1 MILSPTELALVNF
14 DSLLRT
20 TNLNRAAFQKH
31 EHCFPA
37 KHAPVS
43 DCVITE
49 AILAFDLVGWFAAD
63 DVVRKQ
69 YNFVEDEPISWNYD
83 PCLMDVD

>member
-1 MILSPTELALVNF
+1 MILSPTELALINF
-14 DSLLRT
+14 DGLLRT
-20 TNLNRAAFQKH
+20 ANLNRAAIQKH

-37 KHAPVS
+37 EHAPVS

-63 DVVRKQ
+63 DVFKQ
-69 YNFVEDEPISWNYD
+69 HKFLESEPTQLE
-83 PCLMDVD
+83 P

>member
-1 MILSPTELALVNF
+1 MILSPAELALVNF

-49 AILAFDLVGWFAAD
+49 AILVFDLVGWFAAD
-63 DVVRKQ
+63 NVVRKQ
-69 YNFVEDEPISWNYD
+69 HNFVESEPTQLE
-83 PCLMDVD
+83 P